1 MVRDPADADWCRLRS
16 GSGPVA
22 GGAAELGRAA
32 SARDLGR
39 HHEFLSTMLI
49 ALFGAI
55 VAGTVTTGGVAPG
68 ALDGTLNPEAALAAE
83 AFRRVF
89 FMIAGTLTVALVA
102 VLLLEEKPLQT
113 GVAPEIK

>member
-1 MVRDPADADWCRLRS
+1 V
-16 GSGPVA
+16 
-22 GGAAELGRAA
+22 
-32 SARDLGR
+32 
-39 HHEFLSTMLI
+39 
-49 ALFGAI
+49 
-55 VAGTVTTGGVAPG
+55 
-68 ALDGTLNPEAALAAE
+68 LAAE

>member
-1 MVRDPADADWCRLRS
+1 
-16 GSGPVA
+16 
-22 GGAAELGRAA
+22 
-32 SARDLGR
+32 
-39 HHEFLSTMLI
+39 
-49 ALFGAI
+49 LFGAI
-55 VAGTVTTGGVAPG
+55 VAGTVTTGGVASG